1 MNAHVITDK
10 EKILTVVAVAIVFFL
25 GALDQT
31 IVSTAMPRIV
41 EQMKGIEL
49 FAWVTTIYL
58 LTSTVPLP
66 IYGKMSDIYGRKKIL
81 LISIVVFIF
90 GSALCGLA
98 GEMEHMP
105 LIGGGMMQLIV
116 FRGIQGLGGAGLFST
131 AASIIVDMFSPR
143 ERGKYMGMFVAM
155 FGVASAIGPVIGG
168 FLTDHGTISFAG
180 HTVEGWRWVFY
191 VNVPVAM
198 FSAFMIIFK
207 MPKLV
212 HKGVGKV
219 DYVGTILF
227 VLGIVP
233 LLLALTWG
241 GSAYAWGSSTIL
253 GLFAMAA
260 VFTVLFVIVEARV
273 TDPML
278 PLSLFKNKVFSISNF
293 SGFVIGVAFLGII
306 VFLPLFTQIVQGQN
320 ATNSGLTML
329 PFVVGMVISTTAA
342 GRLCSR
348 LGFYKSFIVGGLI
361 CILAGTF
368 WMWQMDVTTRPL
380 DMALR
385 LFIAGFG
392 LGPAQSLYNVAVA
405 NAVPISQIGISTSAG
420 QFFRQMGQVVGLALF
435 GTVLTHNLSTE
446 LPKHVPQ
453 IPEMAL
459 SQHLDL
465 NEAQSQAMD
474 PHKIQNE
481 VNKVIEA
488 HFARVAQA
496 YEGDDKVQADVLKDE
511 LVPAPVKDIVRD
523 RPTADAGSEP
533 PLATAKHL
541 MDEQATIVAA
551 DIESGIKA
559 TFSVSITRLI
569 GLGFWILLGAFVATI
584 FLPVVPLRN
593 VSPAQERAKQAA
605 QEAAAI
611 AH

>member
-10 EKILTVVAVAIVFFL
+10 EKILTVIAIAIVFFL

-81 LISIVVFIF
+81 LISIGVFVL

-98 GEMEHMP
+98 GEIEQMP
-105 LIGGGMMQLIV
+105 LIGSGMMQLIV

-131 AASIIVDMFSPR
+131 AASIIVDMFTPR
-143 ERGKYMGMFVAM
+143 ERGKYMGMFVGM
-155 FGVASAIGPVIGG
+155 FGVASAVGPVIGG
-168 FLTDHGTISFAG
+168 FLTDHGTVSFAG

-191 VNVPVAM
+191 VNVPVAI
-198 FSAFMIIFK
+198 FSAFMIVFK
-207 MPKLV
+207 MPTFV
-212 HKGVGKV
+212 HKGFGKV
-219 DYVGTILF
+219 DYVGTLF
-227 VLGIVP
+227 FVIGIVP

-241 GSAYAWGSSTIL
+241 GSAYAWNSSTII
-253 GLFAMAA
+253 GLFATAI
-260 VFTVLFVIVEARV
+260 VFTALFILVEARV
-273 TDPML
+273 SDPML
-278 PLSLFKNKVFSISNF
+278 PLSLFKNRVFSIANF

-306 VFLPLFTQIVQGQN
+306 VFLPLFTQIVQGQS
-320 ATNSGLTML
+320 ATNSGLIML
-329 PFVVGMVISTTAA
+329 PFVIGMVVSTTAG

-348 LGFYKSFIVGGLI
+348 YGFYKSFIVAGLI
-361 CILAGTF
+361 CMVGGVF
-368 WMWQMDVTTRPL
+368 WLWQMDVNTRPI

-446 LPKHVPQ
+446 LPKHVPA

-459 SQHLDL
+459 SQKVDL
-465 NEAQSQAMD
+465 NEAQSQAMN
-474 PHKIQNE
+474 PHKVQDE
-481 VNKVIEA
+481 VNKAMEA

-496 YEGDDKVQADVLKDE
+496 YEGDDKVQAAVLNDD
-511 LVPAPVKDIVRD
+511 LVPAPVKAIVRD
-523 RPTADAGSEP
+523 RPMADAGSEP
-533 PLATAKHL
+533 PLATAKRL
-541 MDEQATIVAA
+541 MSEQATIVAEEVEA
-551 DIESGIKA
+551 GIKT
-559 TFSVSITRLI
+559 TFSVSITHLI
-569 GLGFWILLGAFVATI
+569 GVGFWTLLLAFAATI